1 MNDMDERLP
10 QPVHGAREDSSP
22 APGALELVRSFLSL
36 HDHSASDGATLQPGL
51 TALTWWLRT
60 QNLIPVGIDVSQEDF
75 AWALSVRD
83 ALVDKVRENMGAKTD
98 ADADMRLNEAAA
110 DTGLRPRFDDPRLLP
125 SVGGVRGAIGRLLGV
140 AFMAELD
147 GSWQRFRLCADA
159 TCTTVFYDRSKNHS
173 AKWCS
178 MQTCGNRGVSGTRRR
193 RDDSDPTATGRPRR
207 RARRPVANDELPWIR
222 RARADTPRR
231 GGANARGVV
240 AATAREAAARP
251 R

>member
-36 HDHSASDGATLQPGL
+36 HDHSASDGATLQPGP

-60 QNLIPVGIDVSQEDF
+60 QDLIPVGIDVSQEDF
-75 AWALSVRD
+75 AWALSIRD
-83 ALVDKVRENMGAKTD
+83 ALVDKVRENMGAE
-98 ADADMRLNEAAA
+98 ADADTDGRLNAAAA
-110 DTGLRPRFDDPRLLP
+110 DTGLRPRFDDPRLIP
-125 SVGGVRGAIGRLLGV
+125 TVGGVRGAIGRLLGV

-147 GSWQRFRLCADA
+147 GSWQRFRLCADP

-178 MQTCGNRGVSGTRRR
+178 MQTCGNRNKVRAFRQR
-193 RDDSDPTATGRPRR
+193 HAPR
-207 RARRPVANDELPWIR
+207 A
-222 RARADTPRR
+222 
-231 GGANARGVV
+231 
-240 AATAREAAARP
+240 
-251 R
+251 